1 MTKFDPI
8 PPGYVKYSDGQSAT
22 PEQIARGQAMAT
34 RVLDGVNHVD
44 DADQFAQ
51 ALMEHVAIDGARR
64 GLSPEQQVF
73 AVAIATIHLRR
84 TFPAGA
90 QRFDEICREAQA
102 HYDKDA

>member
-8 PPGYVKYSDGQSAT
+8 PSKYVKYSDGQSAS
-22 PEQIARGQAMAT
+22 PESVARAQAAAAKV
-34 RVLDGVNHVD
+34 RDGENPID
-44 DADQFAQ
+44 DADQFARS
-51 ALMEHVAIDGARR
+51 LLEHIATDGAHR

-73 AVAIATIHLRR
+73 AVAVATIHLRR
-84 TFPAGA
+84 TFPAGT